1 MNTKE
6 LIYDHEAMDALSR
19 ASDLLGCATPEPG
32 AVTSYHSMGTDWV
45 FRLRWHDGSAVMWFV
60 TMEHDGAED
69 RFVSRA
75 NRVSV
80 WRGA

>member
-19 ASDLLGCATPEPG
+19 ASDLLGCPTPAAECVIYCHGNATQWLFRIR
-32 AVTSYHSMGTDWV
+32 HSEDIE
-45 FRLRWHDGSAVMWFV
+45 VMWLV
-60 TMEHDGAED
+60 AMEHDGAED
-69 RFVSRA
+69 GFGSRA
-75 NRVSV
+75 NRVAV